1 MNTGR
6 LTVTVDHDRCVG
18 NRMCSALAPG
28 AFRVDANGQSDPY
41 NPDGE
46 SVETVLE
53 AAGNC
58 PVMAIRVSD
67 ARSGEHL
74 FP

>member
-1 MNTGR
+1 VSDRR
-6 LTVTVDHDRCVG
+6 LKVTVDHDRCVG
-18 NRMCSALAPG
+18 NKTCSALAPG
-28 AFRVDANGQSDPY
+28 AFRVGKNGQSDPY

-46 SVETVLE
+46 SVEIVIE

-58 PVMAIRVSD
+58 PMMAINVSD
-67 ARSGEHL
+67 ATTGDQL